1 MSGSFSGGI
10 PSLVVIAIPFIIGV
24 VIGFIIKKTIKIGI
38 ILVVIALVASYFG
51 FISLG
56 DIAQGVK
63 DLAAKYGPV
72 ALTYVALFFGIIPLS
87 IGLVIGVIIGF
98 IL

>member
-1 MSGSFSGGI
+1 M
-10 PSLVVIAIPFIIGV
+10 AIPFIVGL
-24 VIGFIIKKTIKIGI
+24 VIGIVIKKAIQIGI
-38 ILVVIALVASYFG
+38 ILVVIAIVASYFG

-56 DIAQGVK
+56 DVAQGAK

-98 IL
+98 VL